1 MEIIWLHTGHE
12 NHRALLT
19 WNLVHESNFHDA
31 LVINRWSNYSTYR
44 YISAK
49 HSWRIYFIGA
59 RLWCSTACEKKK
71 KKKKLRSNAT
81 DVRKFV
87 GHSPITSLYTLF
99 PLSLSKPALKLFCFE
114 FFSYRE
120 KKKVLFFL
128 STNFFRFF
136 FSFWLV
142 TDSIYFNGPR
152 VVPAIRLRMTFHGI
166 MGHSLWKFLNY
177 PPSKEVKVSR
187 VRDIKH
193 ESL

>member
-19 WNLVHESNFHDA
+19 WNLVHESNFHGA

-71 KKKKLRSNAT
+71 KKKNSARTRQMFANSLAIRQSLRY
-81 DVRKFV
+81 
-87 GHSPITSLYTLF
+87 ILYFPYLF
-99 PLSLSKPALKLFCFE
+99 PNPLSNCFVLN
-114 FFSYRE
+114 FSAIE
-120 KKKVLFFL
+120 KKRRSFFFL

-136 FSFWLV
+136 FFFLV
-142 TDSIYFNGPR
+142 GNWQYLF
-152 VVPAIRLRMTFHGI
+152 
-166 MGHSLWKFLNY
+166 
-177 PPSKEVKVSR
+177 
-187 VRDIKH
+187 
-193 ESL
+193 